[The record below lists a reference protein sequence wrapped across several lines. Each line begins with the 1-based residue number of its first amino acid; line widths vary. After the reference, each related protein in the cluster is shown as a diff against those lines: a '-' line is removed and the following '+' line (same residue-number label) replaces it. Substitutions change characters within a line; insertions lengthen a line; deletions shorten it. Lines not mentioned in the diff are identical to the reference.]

1 MNISPLIGNE
11 ALLLRP
17 VSLPRF
23 PEQSKVRRM
32 YLLPP
37 SGPALI
43 FTFLSEERHGVSEMA
58 QQANALAAEP
68 EDLSLI
74 PGANTVGGG
83 TDC

>member
-23 PEQSKVRRM
+23 PEQSKVRM

-43 FTFLSEERHGVSEMA
+43 FTFLSEERQRVSEMA

-74 PGANTVGGG
+74 PGANRVGGG